1 MQPLAGIVVCKSHC
15 GYTANGVGYRPLG
28 HWSLAAQGFARHRNR
43 LLGGTN
49 PSIKR
54 SLSGRTSHLGTACNH
69 RLPRNHASRPLAAT
83 NHLIGGTNPGIK
95 RSLSGRTSHLS
106 TACNHRLPWNHASRP
121 LAGADHLIAC
131 TNPCANC
138 LLGAACHHG
147 HPWNHTRSLLGGI
160 IQHVPGWTV
169 AAWATD
175 PPKDPAV

>member
-15 GYTANGVGYRPLG
+15 GYTANGVGYRPLDP
-28 HWSLAAQGFARHRNR
+28 WSLAAQGFARHRNR

-49 PSIKR
+49 PGIKR

-69 RLPRNHASRPLAAT
+69 RLP
-83 NHLIGGTNPGIK
+83 
-95 RSLSGRTSHLS
+95 
-106 TACNHRLPWNHASRP
+106 WNHASRP
-121 LAGADHLIAC
+121 LAGADNLIAC

-138 LLGAACHHG
+138 LLGGACHHG